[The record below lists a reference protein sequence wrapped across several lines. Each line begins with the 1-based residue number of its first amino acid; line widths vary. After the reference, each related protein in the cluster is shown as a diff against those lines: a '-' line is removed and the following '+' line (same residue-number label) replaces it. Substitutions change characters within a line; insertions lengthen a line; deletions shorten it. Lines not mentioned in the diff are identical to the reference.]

1 MRKEVNADEEVDL
14 SFARDGLSDQFSFL
28 WNWVQIQSTRE
39 TGSERGGE
47 TC

>member
-1 MRKEVNADEEVDL
+1 MRKEVKADEEVDL
-14 SFARDGLSDQFSFL
+14 SFARDGLSGQFSFL
-28 WNWVQIQSTRE
+28 WSWVQTQSARE